1 MTIARVRADM
11 LQLLTIRN
19 KMYEED
25 KFGYFNFQK
34 RLGEGKHSMHNVI
47 EKQQIKGVTSVIFRL
62 KHLSI
67 ILY

>member
-1 MTIARVRADM
+1 MTIARVRAEM
-11 LQLLTIRN
+11 LQLLNIRN

>member
-1 MTIARVRADM
+1 
-11 LQLLTIRN
+11 
-19 KMYEED
+19 MYEED

-47 EKQQIKGVTSVIFRL
+47 EKQQIKGVTSAIFKL

>member
-1 MTIARVRADM
+1 MTIARVRVEM
-11 LQLLTIRN
+11 LKLLNIRN
-19 KMYEED
+19 KTYEED
-25 KFGYFNFQK
+25 NFGYFNFQK

-67 ILY
+67 IPY

>member
-1 MTIARVRADM
+1 
-11 LQLLTIRN
+11 
-19 KMYEED
+19 MYEED

-47 EKQQIKGVTSVIFRL
+47 EKQQRKGVTSVIFRL

>member
-1 MTIARVRADM
+1 MTIARVRAEM
-11 LQLLTIRN
+11 LQLLNIRN

-47 EKQQIKGVTSVIFRL
+47 EKQQRKGVTSVIFRL